1 MDKSVPRYKGESEY
15 KRKKWLYRQIGGCHI
30 LAHTAVTSWE
40 VLTIDADVLDA
51 SMMSDPAIADLT
63 ALEIQDAFR
72 CGVSGIYGEFY
83 GINPKTLFGFL
94 KSYLASDKKQQA
106 HRIIISRQS
115 REEKAGA
122 ERIYEAIQE
131 AKRNGTF
138 TPTWGPD
145 YKFTDKVDS
154 ADHKEKIKR
163 QAEEIYRQKR

>member
-15 KRKKWLYRQIGGCHI
+15 KRKKWLYRQIGGCNI
-30 LAHTAVTSWE
+30 LAHTTVASWE

-83 GINPKTLFGFL
+83 GINPKTLLGFL
-94 KSYLASDKKQQA
+94 KSYLSSEKKQDA
-106 HRIIISRQS
+106 HRLIVARME
-115 REEKAGA
+115 RENREGD
-122 ERIYEAIQE
+122 ERIRREIEE

-138 TPTWGPD
+138 SPSWGPNF
-145 YKFTDKVDS
+145 KFTDRVDS
-154 ADHKEKIKR
+154 SGHRERIR
-163 QAEEIYRQKR
+163 QQAEEIYKQNR